1 MFWHHLSSV
10 KILNFVSRHFQWFF
24 FKLSDLAPDLP
35 KFLRVKKG
43 LVIFI
48 MCGQTNTASMPDIKI
63 QNPWTKHLGF
73 RVGHIFSSIID
84 LTLFI
89 IFSWNQG
96 MLWEMSV
103 FFAIFAVFGHFCIFF
118 FTSDLL
124 CRNNLAITIDFFVL
138 QWKGAWKSN
147 GHLGIYFLIFEEK
160 CQTLQRIYRI
170 EKSNFLFSTFLLC
183 VLAHFVY
190 TQNSRN
196 DKNSGKFT
204 YILLGL

>member
-1 MFWHHLSSV
+1 MYV
-10 KILNFVSRHFQWFF
+10 KLLCVSFTLRNFVFLYHILLKSGNALGNVSIFCLFCSFWSFLHF
-24 FKLSDLAPDLP
+24 
-35 KFLRVKKG
+35 
-43 LVIFI
+43 
-48 MCGQTNTASMPDIKI
+48 
-63 QNPWTKHLGF
+63 
-73 RVGHIFSSIID
+73 
-84 LTLFI
+84 
-89 IFSWNQG
+89 
-96 MLWEMSV
+96 
-103 FFAIFAVFGHFCIFF
+103 FF

-147 GHLGIYFLIFEEK
+147 GQLGIYFLIFEEK

-190 TQNSRN
+190 TWNSRN

-204 YILLGL
+204 YTGWAS